1 MVPPDSRRIAR
12 VPRYSGTCYALRNF
26 TQGAVT
32 LYGRPF
38 QVCCAR
44 LSDATSQAL
53 QPPKYHYLGF
63 GLVPVR
69 SPLLG
74 ESLSCLLFLRVLRCF
89 TSPGLL
95 PEAYVFGLG
104 IPAIAGGWVAPFGNL
119 RIKACERLPAA
130 YRSCP
135 RPSSPLIA
143 KASTV
148 CP

>member
-1 MVPPDSRRIAR
+1 MSCGTQVPA
-12 VPRYSGTCYALRNF
+12 
-26 TQGAVT
+26 T
-32 LYGRPF
+32 LVDTSQKG
-38 QVCCAR
+38 
-44 LSDATSQAL
+44 LSPSLADRSKSVLLASSNAISQAL
-53 QPPKYHYLGF
+53 QPREYHYFRF
-63 GLVPVR
+63 GLFPVR

-89 TSPGLL
+89 TSPGSL
-95 PEAYVFGLG
+95 PDAYEFSIR
-104 IPAIAGGWVAPFGNL
+104 IPAIADWWVAPFGNL
-119 RIKACERLPAA
+119 RIIACERLPSA